1 MAKCQSGGSVSVLR
15 WLGGEIPKIHFGL
28 PLNGLLAAA
37 LLFFVSLTPHLGA
50 ADAAPAVPAAK
61 TDATTVIVVVG
72 AAGEDEFGKVFSE
85 EAARWEKVCEQAKA
99 KHLTIG
105 LATEGSVL
113 DHDAV
118 QQALEAETKDGEGEL
133 WVVFIGHGTFDG
145 KEAKFNLRGPDLGA
159 TELAQWL
166 QPFHRPLAI
175 IDTSSASAP
184 FLNKLAG
191 PRRVVI
197 TATRSGFEQN
207 YTRFGRFFSEAIGD
221 PQGDLDKDGETS
233 LLEAYLSASARLTEF
248 YKTEGRL
255 ATEHPLIDDNGDGLG
270 TPPDWFKGVRAV
282 KKAQGGATADGPRA
296 QQFVLLRSP
305 DEQKLSTAVRI
316 QRDELEIAL
325 VKLRDTK
332 AKLSEDEYY
341 RRLEE
346 LLLQIARLYET
357 PVTPAS

>member
-1 MAKCQSGGSVSVLR
+1 LVVALALAGFMPTQAGAA
-15 WLGGEIPKIHFGL
+15 EAA
-28 PLNGLLAAA
+28 LAAPVA
-37 LLFFVSLTPHLGA
+37 
-50 ADAAPAVPAAK
+50 PAAK

-72 AAGEDEFGKVFSE
+72 AAGEEEFGKVFSE
-85 EAARWEKVCEQAKA
+85 EATRWEKVSEQAKA
-99 KHLTIG
+99 KHRTIG
-105 LATEGSVL
+105 LVAEGSEL

-118 QQALEAETKDGEGEL
+118 QHALEAETKDGDGEL
-133 WVVFIGHGTFDG
+133 WVVLIGHGTFDG

-159 TELAQWL
+159 SELALWL

-175 IDTSSASAP
+175 VDTSSSSAP
-184 FLNKLAG
+184 FLSKLAG
-191 PRRVVI
+191 PRRAVV

-233 LLEAYLSASARLTEF
+233 LLEAFLSASARLTEF

-255 ATEHPLIDDNGDGLG
+255 ATEHPLLDDNGDGLG

-296 QQFVLLRSP
+296 QQFVLLRSE
-305 DEQKLSTAVRI
+305 DERKLSPTVRA
-316 QRDELEIAL
+316 QRDELELAL
-325 VKLRDTK
+325 AKLRDTK
-332 AKLSEDEYY
+332 AKLPEDEYY

-346 LLLQIARLYET
+346 LLLQIARLYEA
-357 PVTPAS
+357 PATPAS

>member
-1 MAKCQSGGSVSVLR
+1 MPVWLLASALLSG
-15 WLGGEIPKIHFGL
+15 GL
-28 PLNGLLAAA
+28 PLASLEAAETVPTA
-37 LLFFVSLTPHLGA
+37 
-50 ADAAPAVPAAK
+50 PAAK

-72 AAGEDEFGKVFSE
+72 AAGEEEYGKVFSE
-85 EAARWEKVCEQAKA
+85 EAARWEKVSEQAKA
-99 KHLTIG
+99 KHVTIG
-105 LATEGSVL
+105 FATTGPEL
-113 DHDAV
+113 DHAAV
-118 QQALEAETKDGEGEL
+118 QHALEAEAKEGEGEL
-133 WVVFIGHGTFDG
+133 WLVFIGHGTFDG

-233 LLEAYLSASARLTEF
+233 LLEAFLSASARLTEF

-270 TPPDWFKGVRAV
+270 TPPDWFKGVRAI
-282 KKAQGGATADGPRA
+282 KKAQGGASADGPRA
-296 QQFVLLRSP
+296 QQFVLLRSEN
-305 DEQKLSTAVRI
+305 EQKLSTAVRI

-332 AKLSEDEYY
+332 ANLPEDEYY

-346 LLLQIARLYET
+346 LLLQIARLYEA
-357 PVTPAS
+357 PAVPAS